1 MRRFVI
7 TTVLILLVGAI
18 AFSIYS
24 EEFQPLGSLLRA
36 IGPLLRL
43 L

>member
-1 MRRFVI
+1 MRRFLI
-7 TTVLILLVGAI
+7 FAVLILLVGVI

-24 EEFQPLGSLLRA
+24 EDFQPLDSILRVF
-36 IGPLLRL
+36 GPLLRL